1 MADNTQSKLAAGLLT
16 VWAQRGLVAWTLWPV
31 SLLYAVLMT
40 LRRQL
45 YRLGLLNSQ
54 AMPVPV
60 VVVGNVVTGGVGK
73 TPVVIALVQQLQALG
88 WVVGVVS
95 RGHGRQ
101 RPPGTPDCRE
111 VHSGSLASEVGDEPL
126 LIQQRTSA
134 PLFVARKRVKAAQA
148 LLAAH
153 PSVNLI
159 VTDDGLQ
166 HLALRRDAEIC
177 VFDDRGAGN
186 GFLLPAGPLRE
197 PWPRQPI
204 APPCSTAPVQWV
216 LHTGT
221 QPRFDGFRAA
231 RQLAENALRADG
243 SHVAL
248 ADLAAAQT
256 PLFALAGIAQP
267 ALFFAQLK
275 ALGLNVVRTQALP
288 DHYNFDS
295 WLSPSNKHIQLIC
308 TEKDALKLWL
318 NAPDALAVPLVVT
331 LDTALV
337 VALCKRLAAVE
348 VSAKV
353 RAKLS
358 SPE

>member
-16 VWAQRGLVAWTLWPV
+16 AWTQRGLIAWMLWPM
-31 SLLYAVLMT
+31 SLLYSLLIT

-45 YRLGLLNSQ
+45 YRWGLLKSQ
-54 AMPVPV
+54 VMPVPV
-60 VVVGNVVTGGVGK
+60 IVVGNVVTGGVGK

-101 RPPGTPDCRE
+101 RQPDTPDCRE
-111 VHSGSLASEVGDEPL
+111 VHPGSLASEVGDEPL

-134 PLFVARKRVKAAQA
+134 PLFVAKKRVEAARA

-153 PSVNLI
+153 PNVNLI

-204 APPCSTAPVQWV
+204 APHRSTAPMQWV
-216 LHTGT
+216 LHTGA
-221 QPRFDGFRAA
+221 QPRFDGFRAT
-231 RQLAENALRADG
+231 RQLAEDARRDDG

-267 ALFFAQLK
+267 TLFFAQLK
-275 ALGLNVVRTQALP
+275 ALGLNVVQTQALP

-295 WLSPSNKHIQLIC
+295 WIRPSSDHIQLIC
-308 TEKDALKLWL
+308 TEKDAVKLWRS
-318 NAPDALAVPLVVT
+318 APDALAVPLVVT

-337 VALCKRLAAVE
+337 AALCECLAAVE
-348 VSAKV
+348 VSAKAQ
-353 RAKLS
+353 AKLS
-358 SPE
+358 SPD